1 MRNFKVGDKVR
12 IIATNH
18 GQDELLLNQL
28 TTIRKLNISALGND
42 YFIHY
47 YLNGSNYIWDGSELE
62 YDYTFADDFFDKFP
76 NALKDEDGVPCVGC
90 PHHFGYCEYKCDHN
104 CKECWNRPLSEVKK

>member
-1 MRNFKVGDKVR
+1 MSKFKVGDKVR
-12 IIATNH
+12 IIATDH
-18 GQDELLLNQL
+18 YQDELLINLHS
-28 TTIRKLNISALGND
+28 TITEIDHCGVDL
-42 YFIHY
+42 Y
-47 YLNGSNYIWDGSELE
+47 YIKGSSYIWQESELE
-62 YDYTFADDFFDKFP
+62 LAKTFADDFFDKFP